1 MANQRGISLI
11 ELIIF
16 IMIMGI
22 LSAAILA
29 TFNVAGSKTPNI
41 DKQIEALDYGQL
53 RMDLIL
59 GQKATQGF
67 NSFTD
72 PCSGS
77 SPPAV
82 CNSPGFA
89 VSSTIAQNWNGD
101 TNYKVITVT
110 VSGDASATLKTLVG
124 DF

>member
-16 IMIMGI
+16 IMVMGI

-29 TFNVAGSKTPNI
+29 TFNVAGSKAPNV
-41 DKQIEALDYGQL
+41 DNQIAALDYGQL

-59 GQKATQGF
+59 GQKASQGF
-67 NSFTD
+67 NSFSD
-72 PCSGS
+72 PCDVA
-77 SPPAV
+77 SPPAA
-82 CNSPGFA
+82 CSSPGYT
-89 VSSTIAQNWNGD
+89 VTSSIAPQWNGD

-110 VSGDASATLKTLVG
+110 VSGKASATLESLVG